1 MSPFDQPGARGPW
14 PAPAKLNLFL
24 HVTGRRDDGYHE
36 LQTLFQFLEHADR
49 LWFDPADDGSFKRQG
64 GLDIPQEQDLVIR
77 AARLLARHSG
87 CRSGVRVRLEKCLPA
102 GGGLGGGS
110 SDAATTLIA
119 LNYLW
124 GLGLDIEALA
134 ALGLQ
139 LGADVPVF
147 VRGQAAWAEGVG
159 ERLTPAKGLVEP
171 WYLVVNPAVNVST
184 AEIFSDSQLTR
195 NAPRLRIPAFVS
207 GELTNQLEPVVTRR
221 YPQVARAL
229 QWLGEF
235 KPARMTGSGA
245 CVFAASPDRQQAEER
260 LQQLPSPWTG
270 FVARGCNVSPLME
283 KLAPLQ
289 VQDA

>member
-1 MSPFDQPGARGPW
+1 MSLFDLHGARGPW

-36 LQTLFQFLEHADR
+36 LQTLFQFLDHADR
-49 LWFDPADDGSFKRQG
+49 LWFEPADDGHFERLG

-77 AARLLARHSG
+77 AARLLARHSR
-87 CRSGVRVRLEKCLPA
+87 CRSGVRVRVEKHLPA

-119 LNYLW
+119 LNFLW
-124 GLGLDIEALA
+124 GLQLDIDTLA

-159 ERLTPAKGLVEP
+159 DRLTPVKTLVEP
-171 WYLVVNPAVNVST
+171 WYIVVNPAVNIST
-184 AEIFSDSQLTR
+184 AEIFSDAQLTP

-229 QWLGEF
+229 EWLDEF
-235 KPARMTGSGA
+235 QPARLTGSGA

-260 LQQLPSPWTG
+260 LRQLPAAWTG

-283 KLAPLQ
+283 KLARLQ
-289 VQDA
+289 EA